1 MKQDWLENII
11 AGSYAVA
18 LHIVIVVLL
27 FIGFESDSTT
37 IVEPAQV
44 DIVQATMVDEQ
55 QVLDD
60 IAERKERVDEIKAE
74 EAARQAAIEK
84 KAAEEKAALER
95 EIQEREQEKIRVEQE
110 KQRQVE
116 LELERE
122 KAEQRQREEAEQ
134 KKVEA
139 EKQRIADEKQKL
151 EAEKQR
157 VEQEK
162 QKAEAEKQRLA
173 EEKKKAEEQKRKAEE
188 AAKLK
193 AEKERE
199 AAEEKKRQAAAEQ
212 KRLADAEKR
221 KKEEADRL
229 LQDSLAA
236 EEREREDRRIAGV
249 VNQHMGMIRQRI
261 KRYWSEPANATQG
274 MQCTLRV
281 SLLPDGDVKNVSIV
295 KSSGNAIFDRSAESA
310 VYKAAPWPQP
320 SDPKAAAA
328 LRDFQF
334 IFRPK

>member
-122 KAEQRQREEAEQ
+122 KAEQRKRE
-134 KKVEA
+134 
-139 EKQRIADEKQKL
+139 

-221 KKEEADRL
+221 KKEEADSL

-261 KRYWSEPANATQG
+261 KRYWSEPGNATQG